1 MKYYFRIAD
10 LLICIHTQLIL
21 NKFYELEK
29 YRILDINDQKVDIE
43 YTIKII
49 NGKWER
55 NGEKIQEV
63 RKTCI
68 YETNESYFKCFFW
81 SVHTDEKIVVLEQKK
96 KDYQHFNIYI
106 PKKDIGNLL
115 REFHL
120 SAFLSIEGPLLRYN
134 AFQLHASVIAW
145 NEKGILFSAP
155 SGTGKSTQANM
166 WKKYENATI
175 INGDRAIVRK
185 KDNSFRAY
193 GSPYAGTSGVYTNI
207 SVPICAIVI
216 LAQGKENYIKK
227 LKRIEA
233 FKKIYS
239 ESTICAWDQCFIME
253 FVDLLDGLIHDIP
266 VYYLSCR
273 PEKAAVDLLKKVM
286 LNENGI

>member
-21 NKFYELEK
+21 DKFYELEN

-49 NGKWER
+49 NGKWEK

-68 YETNESYFKCFFW
+68 YETNESYFKYFFW
-81 SVHTDEKIVVLEQKK
+81 SVHTDEKFVILEQKK

-106 PKKDIGNLL
+106 PQKAVDNLL
-115 REFHL
+115 KEFHV
-120 SAFLSIEGPLLRYN
+120 SAFLSIERPLLRYN
-134 AFQLHASVIAW
+134 AFQLHASVIDW
-145 NEKGILFSAP
+145 YEKGILFSAP

-166 WKKYENATI
+166 WEKYENAVI
-175 INGDRAIVRK
+175 VNGDRAIIRK
-185 KDNSFRAY
+185 KNNRFRVY

-216 LAQGKENYIKK
+216 LAQGKENHIEK
-227 LKRIEA
+227 LKSLES

-239 ESTICAWDQCFIME
+239 ESTICAWDRQFIEE
-253 FVDLLDGLIHDIP
+253 FIDLLGGLIRNIP

-273 PEKAAVDLLKKVM
+273 PEKAAVELLKNVL
-286 LNENGI
+286 LNENGM

>member
-21 NKFYELEK
+21 DKFYELEN
-29 YRILDINDQKVDIE
+29 YRASDINDQEVDIE
-43 YTIKII
+43 YTIEII
-49 NGKWER
+49 NGAWKKR
-55 NGEKIQEV
+55 GEKIQEV
-63 RKTCI
+63 RKTAV
-68 YETNESYFKCFFW
+68 YETNESYFKYFFW
-81 SVHTDEKIVVLEQKK
+81 SVHTEEKFIILEQRKN
-96 KDYQHFNIYI
+96 DYQHFNIYI
-106 PKKDIGNLL
+106 PKKGVDSLFK
-115 REFHL
+115 EFHL
-120 SAFLSIEGPLLRYN
+120 SAFLSIERPLLQYN

-145 NEKGILFSAP
+145 NGRGILFSAP
-155 SGTGKSTQANM
+155 SGTGKSTQANL
-166 WKKYENATI
+166 WEKYENAKI
-175 INGDRAIVRK
+175 LNGDRAIIRK
-185 KDNSFRAY
+185 KNNRFKVY

-239 ESTICAWDQCFIME
+239 ESTICAWDQFFIME
-253 FVDLLDGLIHDIP
+253 FVVLLVGLINDIP